1 MDCCRRG
8 SFDQAEPAVKLSSL
22 AKRKRKAAGQKVAP
36 LIATP
41 TVPVLNDAEW
51 QPFLQL
57 LPSRPE
63 LTLLRNKL
71 DWLMNTYLGVLE
83 AEASSPSARE
93 VATVLEG
100 LSRRAHQFAQEL
112 FSLDIRMSNEGPE
125 AFNTA
130 NEAAADI
137 LANISIKPE
146 NRSVLDAALRA
157 NEFLAAVAVREARKL
172 AEGSKKGRRVHGHPT
187 AWMLRQLAGFLRDN
201 GLSIS
206 LPPKWDEPYRILSQH
221 FLRIALTRA
230 KALRAPGWACEEI
243 KQRNSRGARPLRGR
257 TAAWAAGSARHCCR
271 RPE

>member
-1 MDCCRRG
+1 
-8 SFDQAEPAVKLSSL
+8 L
-22 AKRKRKAAGQKVAP
+22 A
-36 LIATP
+36 
-41 TVPVLNDAEW
+41 DEY
-51 QPFLQL
+51 
-57 LPSRPE
+57 
-63 LTLLRNKL
+63 
-71 DWLMNTYLGVLE
+71 YLGVLE

-100 LSRRAHQFAQEL
+100 LARRAHRFAREL

-187 AWMLRQLAGFLRDN
+187 AWMLRQLAGLLRDN

-206 LPPKWDEPYRILSQH
+206 LPPKWDEPYRILSEH

-230 KALRAPGWACEEI
+230 KALRRAGVGMRGNQDRAHA
-243 KQRNSRGARPLRGR
+243 QRAIVPPKVTASRAASRGKFVTDL
-257 TAAWAAGSARHCCR
+257 TLL
-271 RPE
+271 

>member
-1 MDCCRRG
+1 
-8 SFDQAEPAVKLSSL
+8 VKLSPL
-22 AKRKRKAAGQKVAP
+22 AKRKRKAAGRKVAP

-41 TVPVLNDAEW
+41 TVPFLNDTEW

-71 DWLMNTYLGVLE
+71 DWLMITYLGVLE

-100 LSRRAHQFAQEL
+100 LARRARQFAQEL
-112 FSLDIRMSNEGPE
+112 FRLDIRMSNEGPE

-172 AEGSKKGRRVHGHPT
+172 AEGSKKGRRIHGQPT
-187 AWMLRQLAGFLRDN
+187 AWMLRQLAGLLRDN

-206 LPPKWDEPYRILSQH
+206 LPPKWGEPFCVLSQH
-221 FLRIALTRA
+221 FLRVALTRA
-230 KALRAPGWACEEI
+230 KALRELGWACEEI
-243 KQRNSRGARPLRGR
+243 KTALMLSEPLFL
-257 TAAWAAGSARHCCR
+257 R
-271 RPE
+271 RLRRAVQPREESSLPI